1 MGKLIISM
9 NITLDGF
16 MAGNRGELDWHLKL
30 WGGDMARYS
39 TAMLAKAETLLF
51 GRKTF
56 LQMQAYWN
64 KKMGDA
70 TLPRE
75 DEAFADMLFN
85 YRKVVFSKTLRKTTW
100 NNSEVCVSDL
110 KETISAMKEQPG
122 KNLLTVGSGQLSRTL
137 LYEGITDELVLWIH
151 PVLLGRGKLFFAR
164 DRLVPRLQLADYRIF
179 SSGVITAKY
188 RLSATGNDGT
198 EFANCNDET
207 VFKSLIAFHESNI
220 NY

>member
-1 MGKLIISM
+1 MRKLVISM

-16 MAGNRGELDWHLKL
+16 LAGNRGELDWHLKL
-30 WGGDMARYS
+30 WSDDMARYS
-39 TAMLAKAETLLF
+39 TALLAEADTLLF
-51 GRKTF
+51 GRTTF
-56 LQMQAYWN
+56 LQMQAYW
-64 KKMGDA
+64 KEKLGDA

-85 YRKVVFSKTLRKTTW
+85 HRKVVFSNTLKKTTW
-100 NNSEVCVSDL
+100 NNSEVCIGDL
-110 KETISAMKEQPG
+110 KETISVMKEQSR

-151 PVLLGRGKLFFAR
+151 PVLLGRGKLFFTR
-164 DRLVPRLQLADYRIF
+164 DRLLPRLQLADYRIF
-179 SSGVITAKY
+179 SSGVIAAKY

-198 EFANCNDET
+198 EFASCNNET
-207 VFKSLIAFHESNI
+207 VFKSLIAIHESTI